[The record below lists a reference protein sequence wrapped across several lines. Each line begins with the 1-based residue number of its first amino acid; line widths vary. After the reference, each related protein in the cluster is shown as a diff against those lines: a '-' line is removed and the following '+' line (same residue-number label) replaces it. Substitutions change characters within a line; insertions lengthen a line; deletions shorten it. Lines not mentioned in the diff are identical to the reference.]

1 MSDESPEAAESN
13 EPSRPEE
20 GKGASPAEEG
30 KLPFPPV
37 NTTDPQLTFRAIAT
51 GMFFGGL
58 LSLCNIYSG
67 LKIGWGFNMS
77 ITAMLLSFGLY
88 KSLEKVGARPYGMLE
103 NNINQTAASAGANIS
118 SAGLVAPIPALTIL
132 TGEQLGWGVLAAWT
146 LAVSLVGI
154 VVGIGLRRQMLI
166 VDELAFPAG
175 IASAETIKQMY
186 ARGSEAMARVKA
198 LLAGA
203 FFGGGAKALIHFAK
217 IKKLL
222 LPGSVSAA
230 SGGAAASAGITKYTL
245 PNLGFV
251 LDWSPLMVAVG
262 ALIGIRA
269 GWSMLLGAL
278 IAWGYLAPM
287 ALDGG
292 WAEPGAAEAGAVW
305 FGTLNKWM
313 LWPGVSMMV
322 TAALTS
328 FAFSWKSV
336 VAAISGTR
344 KAASSEGGDSQHD
357 VPRQIFLG
365 ALVAVLIL
373 ATLGQVFFFD
383 IGIGLAISAVLL
395 TFVLAIVA
403 GRVSGE
409 TGITPVGPMGKVT
422 QLIFGVVSP
431 GNVSSNLM
439 AANVTGGAASQTA
452 DMLHDMKTGLLIG
465 ASPKFQAVAQ
475 TFGVVAGATIGSWG
489 YLLLIPDPQGMLLTE
504 EWAAPAVLAWKTVA
518 ELFRDGIEAMP
529 AMAPMA
535 MAIAGGLGVVLAILE
550 KVLSKEKRKFVPSPS
565 AMGLALVIPAYYAIS
580 MFLGGL
586 ISVVAERV
594 NSKWAKRFVIVI
606 AAGIIAGESLVGVG
620 IAIYQTLTGIA
631 G

>member
-1 MSDESPEAAESN
+1 MV
-13 EPSRPEE
+13 
-20 GKGASPAEEG
+20 
-30 KLPFPPV
+30 L
-37 NTTDPQLTFRAIAT
+37 
-51 GMFFGGL
+51 GGI

-88 KSLEKVGARPYGMLE
+88 KSLERVGGRPYGMLE

-118 SAGLVAPIPALTIL
+118 SAGLVAPIPALAMI
-132 TGEQLGWGVLAAWT
+132 TGEQLGWGILAAWT

-198 LLAGA
+198 LLAGGL
-203 FFGGGAKALIHFAK
+203 FGGGAKAVIHFAK

-222 LPGSVSAA
+222 LPGSMPA
-230 SGGAAASAGITKYTL
+230 SGAAASAGITKYTL

-278 IAWGYLAPM
+278 IAWGWLAPM
-287 ALDGG
+287 ALDAG

-328 FAFSWKSV
+328 FAFSWRSV
-336 VAAISGTR
+336 LAAMRGTQ
-344 KAASSEGGDSQHD
+344 KAAAGGGGGDTQHE
-357 VPRQIFLG
+357 VPRQVFLG

-373 ATLGQVFFFD
+373 ATVGQVLFFD
-383 IGIGLAISAVLL
+383 IGIALAMSAVLL

-431 GNVSSNLM
+431 GNVASNLM

-452 DMLHDMKTGLLIG
+452 DLLHDMKTGLLIG
-465 ASPKFQAVAQ
+465 ASPKLQAVAQ
-475 TFGVVAGATIGSWG
+475 TFGVVAGATIGCWG

-529 AMAPMA
+529 AMAPEA
-535 MAIAGGLGVVLAILE
+535 MAIAGGIGVVLAVLE
-550 KVLSKEKRKFVPSPS
+550 KVLSKEKRKWVPSPG

-586 ISVVAERV
+586 ISVVAERI

>member
-13 EPSRPEE
+13 EAPAPEE
-20 GKGASPAEEG
+20 AEATPAY
-30 KLPFPPV
+30 PPV

-203 FFGGGAKALIHFAK
+203 LFGGGAKALIHFAK

-222 LPGSVSAA
+222 LPGSMNA
-230 SGGAAASAGITKYTL
+230 SGTAAGAGITKYTL

-269 GWSMLLGAL
+269 GWSMLLGA
-278 IAWGYLAPM
+278 IVAWGYLAPM
-287 ALDGG
+287 ALDAG

-305 FGTLNKWM
+305 FGSLNKWM

-328 FAFSWKSV
+328 LAFSWKSV
-336 VAAISGTR
+336 VAAIRGTR
-344 KAASSEGGDSQHD
+344 KAATSDAGESQHD

-373 ATLGQVFFFD
+373 ATLGQVFFFE

-529 AMAPMA
+529 EMAPMA
-535 MAIAGGLGVVLAILE
+535 MAVGGGLGVVLAVLE

>member
-13 EPSRPEE
+13 EPTASEE
-20 GKGASPAEEG
+20 AEATPAY
-30 KLPFPPV
+30 PPV

-203 FFGGGAKALIHFAK
+203 LFGGGAKALIHFAK

-222 LPGSVSAA
+222 LPGSMNA
-230 SGGAAASAGITKYTL
+230 SGAAAGAGITKYTL

-269 GWSMLLGAL
+269 GWSMLLGA
-278 IAWGYLAPM
+278 IVAWGYLAPM
-287 ALDGG
+287 ALDAG

-305 FGTLNKWM
+305 FGSLNKWM

-336 VAAISGTR
+336 VAAIRGTR
-344 KAASSEGGDSQHD
+344 KAATSDAGESQHD

-373 ATLGQVFFFD
+373 ATLGQVFFFE

-529 AMAPMA
+529 EMAPMA
-535 MAIAGGLGVVLAILE
+535 MAVGGGLGVVLAVLE

>member
-1 MSDESPEAAESN
+1 MSDESPEAAESS
-13 EPSRPEE
+13 EPAPEE
-20 GKGASPAEEG
+20 AEATPAY
-30 KLPFPPV
+30 PPV

-203 FFGGGAKALIHFAK
+203 LFGGGAKALIHFAK

-222 LPGSVSAA
+222 LPGSMNA
-230 SGGAAASAGITKYTL
+230 SGAAAGAGITKYTL

-269 GWSMLLGAL
+269 GWSMLLGA
-278 IAWGYLAPM
+278 IVAWGYLAPM
-287 ALDGG
+287 ALDAG

-305 FGTLNKWM
+305 FGSLNKWM

-336 VAAISGTR
+336 VAAIRGTR
-344 KAASSEGGDSQHD
+344 KAATSDAGESQHD

-373 ATLGQVFFFD
+373 ATLGQVFFFE

-529 AMAPMA
+529 EMAPMA
-535 MAIAGGLGVVLAILE
+535 MAVGGGLGVVLAVLE

>member
-1 MSDESPEAAESN
+1 MSDESAEAVVSGEPRRLEESIA
-13 EPSRPEE
+13 EPSPKE
-20 GKGASPAEEG
+20 A
-30 KLPFPPV
+30 FPPV
-37 NTTDPQLTFRAIAT
+37 NTTDPQLTVRAIVT
-51 GMFFGGL
+51 GMVLGGI
-58 LSLCNIYSG
+58 LSLCNIYAG

-88 KSLEKVGARPYGMLE
+88 KSLENVGGRPYGMLE
-103 NNINQTAASAGANIS
+103 NNINQTTASAGASIS
-118 SAGLVAPIPALTIL
+118 SAGLVAPIPALAMI
-132 TGEQLGWGVLAAWT
+132 TGEQLSWWVLAVWT

-166 VDELAFPAG
+166 VDELPFPNG
-175 IASAETIKQMY
+175 IAAAETIKQMY

-198 LLAGA
+198 LLVGGLL
-203 FFGGGAKALIHFAK
+203 GGGAKALIHFAK

-222 LPGSVSAA
+222 LPGSVAA
-230 SGGAAASAGITKYTL
+230 SLPAGSAGATAGITKYTL

-262 ALIGIRA
+262 VLIGPRA
-269 GWSMLLGAL
+269 GTSMLLAAA
-278 IAWGYLAPM
+278 IAWGWIAPI
-287 ALDGG
+287 ALDAG
-292 WAEPGAAEAGAVW
+292 WAEPGAAEAGKVW
-305 FGTLNKWM
+305 FSSINKWM

-328 FAFSWKSV
+328 FAFSWRSV
-336 VAAISGTR
+336 VAAMRGTR
-344 KAASSEGGDSQHD
+344 AAATSKAGDSQHE
-357 VPRQIFLG
+357 VPRRVFLG
-365 ALVAVLIL
+365 ALLAVLVL
-373 ATLGQVFFFD
+373 ATLGQVLFFD
-383 IGIGLAISAVLL
+383 IGIALAVSAVLL

-409 TGITPVGPMGKVT
+409 TNITPVGPMGKVT

-431 GNVSSNLM
+431 GNVAGNLM

-452 DMLHDMKTGLLIG
+452 DLLHDMKTGLLIG
-465 ASPKFQAVAQ
+465 ASPKQQTIAQA
-475 TFGVVAGATIGSWG
+475 FGVVAGATVGCWG
-489 YLLLIPDPQGMLLTE
+489 YLLLIPDPRGMLLTD

-529 AMAPMA
+529 AMAPEA
-535 MAIAGGLGVVLAILE
+535 MAIAGGVGVVFAVLE
-550 KVLSKEKRKFVPSPS
+550 KVLSKEKRKWVPSPG

-580 MFLGGL
+580 MFLGGF
-586 ISVVAERV
+586 ISVVAERIDP
-594 NSKWAKRFVIVI
+594 KWAKRFVIVI

-620 IAIYQTLTGIA
+620 IAIYETLAGIA